1 MLTAR
6 QGARQIR
13 SDMQSYSIS
22 QTALLPASFSHL
34 LPCLLGSF
42 DSLITIS
49 GEKNFYEAW
58 GLFHTTS
65 LHIIIGKCVKSA
77 VSVSKWSKL
86 TGAQEVWSPQL
97 GLTKHLGG
105 SSSWEGLGE
114 QARKVAGSREKGS
127 AGIGE
132 CGAEAPWCKTVWS
145 QVQLACCNCTHLF
158 HRRVELSELLR
169 V

>member
-1 MLTAR
+1 MLIAR

-13 SDMQSYSIS
+13 SDMQSYSIP

-34 LPCLLGSF
+34 FPCLLGSF
-42 DSLITIS
+42 ACLITIS

-77 VSVSKWSKL
+77 VSFSNQSKL
-86 TGAQEVWSPQL
+86 TGAREVRSPQL
-97 GLTKHLGG
+97 GLIKHLSAG

-114 QARKVAGSREKGS
+114 QVRRGLEVERKAQQGSGNMVQNSVEPS
-127 AGIGE
+127 A
-132 CGAEAPWCKTVWS
+132 
-145 QVQLACCNCTHLF
+145 ACML
-158 HRRVELSELLR
+158 
-169 V
+169 